1 METWK
6 DIPGYSGIYQA
17 SDLGNIRSAP
27 IKLISDDGNETLFPS
42 MAAASRSIGRN
53 PSYVSNSLARG
64 NKIISK
70 SGMVY
75 TVLG

>member
-1 METWK
+1 MQK
-6 DIPGYSGIYQA
+6 PV
-17 SDLGNIRSAP
+17 
-27 IKLISDDGNETLFPS
+27 KLISDDGNETLFPS

>member
-17 SDLGNIRSAP
+17 SKNMQKP
-27 IKLISDDGNETLFPS
+27 VKLISDDGNETLFPS